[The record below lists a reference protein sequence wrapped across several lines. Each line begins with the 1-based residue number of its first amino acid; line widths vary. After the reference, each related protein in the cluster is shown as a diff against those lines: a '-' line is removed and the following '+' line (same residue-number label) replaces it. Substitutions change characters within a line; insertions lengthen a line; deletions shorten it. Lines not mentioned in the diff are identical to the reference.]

1 MYYEIKLTVGKEVPC
16 KASKAG
22 ATASETKQVGEHYI
36 SDCDNVADAYYKTLE
51 LHPTCEVKSVAVSKI
66 KEIVNDKVENK
77 PFFKATVTDV
87 FTDDEGNEKENKYYI
102 LVCAKDVS
110 EATKLMTEYLSQ
122 GYDMQLIAITRTKIL
137 DLLC

>member
-16 KASKAG
+16 KASKTG

-122 GYDMQLIAITRTKIL
+122 GYDMRLIAITRTKIL